1 MSASASTG
9 GHAHQKY
16 IVTKEM
22 SFTNT
27 PIRFDP
33 GRGSSEAG
41 VIRGNFA
48 NADRDGMPKNLGD
61 MFERFCLVPCELVKR
76 CLCSG
81 PRLISQHP
89 LPSNLIIT
97 NSGRLYSITAT
108 IALLWMYHSAKKIL
122 IARLKTKR
130 GIDDCSLKP

>member
-16 IVTKEM
+16 IVTKEVWIII
-22 SFTNT
+22 T

-33 GRGSSEAG
+33 GRGASEAG

-48 NADRDGMPKNLGD
+48 NADRDGMPKILGD

-76 CLCSG
+76 CSCSG
-81 PRLISQHP
+81 TCLISQHRY
-89 LPSNLIIT
+89 LSN
-97 NSGRLYSITAT
+97 
-108 IALLWMYHSAKKIL
+108 
-122 IARLKTKR
+122 
-130 GIDDCSLKP
+130 